1 MLKRILARRHPNAA
15 QAQITAREDADG
27 RYDYRS
33 PEGRRLVTANRAYL
47 ALHPEWRV

>member
-15 QAQITAREDADG
+15 HTQEAAREEAEG
-27 RYDYRS
+27 RFDYRS

-47 ALHPEWRV
+47 ALHPEWK